1 MPSVLVTGAARGIGR
16 SITEYLADRD
26 WDVIAGV
33 RGQDD
38 ANGITAANPRRIT
51 PVILD
56 VTNDDHIAD
65 LARSLPAR
73 LDGIVNNAGVAVNGP
88 MEVVTTADWRKQLE
102 INVIG
107 QLAVTR
113 AVLPKLRQSRGR
125 VVFMSSVNG
134 RMSMPMLGAYS
145 ASKYALEAAADAMR
159 MELRPWHVRVVIV
172 EPAQTDTDM
181 WRTAGD
187 VVLETEAAMGSE
199 HRELYARHLAGMKKF
214 VPVAQ
219 RMTVPPEKVSAVV
232 ETALTTRRPRAR
244 YVVGIGPGAQVRLM
258 ANLPTVVRDV
268 VLRKVSGQP

>member
-33 RGQDD
+33 RTQDD
-38 ANGITAANPRRIT
+38 ADGIAAANPRRIT

-65 LARSLPAR
+65 LARSLPVR

-159 MELRPWHVRVVIV
+159 MELRPWHLPVVIV

-187 VVLETEAAMGSE
+187 VVLETEAAMGPE
-199 HRELYARHLAGMKKF
+199 HRELYARHLAGLK
-214 VPVAQ
+214 
-219 RMTVPPEKVSAVV
+219 
-232 ETALTTRRPRAR
+232 
-244 YVVGIGPGAQVRLM
+244 
-258 ANLPTVVRDV
+258 
-268 VLRKVSGQP
+268 

>member
-33 RGQDD
+33 RTQDD
-38 ANGITAANPRRIT
+38 ADGIAAANPRRIT

-65 LARSLPAR
+65 LARSLPVR

-159 MELRPWHVRVVIV
+159 MELRPWHLPVVIV

-187 VVLETEAAMGSE
+187 VVLETEAAMGPE
-199 HRELYARHLAGMKKF
+199 HRELYARHLAGLKKF

-244 YVVGIGPGAQVRLM
+244 YVVGIGPRAQVRLM
-258 ANLPTVVRDV
+258 ANLPTVVRDL

>member
-1 MPSVLVTGAARGIGR
+1 MPTVFVTGAARGIGR
-16 SITEYLADRD
+16 SITEHLVRRD

-33 RGQDD
+33 RTPAD
-38 ANGITAANPRRIT
+38 AEASAGVNPLRVT
-51 PVILD
+51 PVPLD
-56 VTNDDHIAD
+56 VPDDEHVAG
-65 LARSLPAR
+65 LAAKLPRR
-73 LDGIVNNAGVAVNGP
+73 LDGIVNNAGIVVNGP

-102 INVIG
+102 VNVIG

-159 MELRPWHVRVVIV
+159 MELRPWHIPVVIV

-187 VVLETEAAMGSE
+187 VVLETEAAMGPE

-219 RMTVPPEKVSAVV
+219 RMTVPPE
-232 ETALTTRRPRAR
+232 
-244 YVVGIGPGAQVRLM
+244 
-258 ANLPTVVRDV
+258 
-268 VLRKVSGQP
+268 

>member
-159 MELRPWHVRVVIV
+159 MELRPWHVPVVIV

-187 VVLETEAAMGSE
+187 VVLETEAAMEPE
-199 HRELYARHLAGMKKF
+199 HRELYARHLAGLKKF